1 MPWTTTIGLSFL
13 KNGSNM
19 GYYTYYQIAFE
30 GEEQKVEA
38 FKKDLLEE
46 SKGDDGTVDDDLERL
61 LKFGWGEAKLYDI
74 EDWIDEVAPKHPDV
88 LVILDGDGENSD
100 DLWEIRWK
108 GNNSERQDAKIPPFE
123 NEDLRTDS
131 EKISDIML
139 SK

>member
-1 MPWTTTIGLSFL
+1 M
-13 KNGSNM
+13 
-19 GYYTYYQIAFE
+19 
-30 GEEQKVEA
+30 EA

-46 SKGDDGTVDDDLERL
+46 SKGDDGTVDGDLEKL
-61 LKFGWGEAKLYDI
+61 LNSGWEEAKLYDI

-100 DLWEIRWK
+100 DLWQTRWK
-108 GNNSERQDAKIPPFE
+108 GNNSERQEAKIPPFE
-123 NEDLRTDS
+123 NENLRTDS